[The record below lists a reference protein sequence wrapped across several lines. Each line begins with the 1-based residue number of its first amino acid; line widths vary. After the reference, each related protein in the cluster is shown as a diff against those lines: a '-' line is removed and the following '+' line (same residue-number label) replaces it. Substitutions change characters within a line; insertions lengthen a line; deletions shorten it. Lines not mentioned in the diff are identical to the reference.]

1 MKNLLLAAVLAFVP
15 AASQAAVTINF
26 TGATFPYVNDNDI
39 GGSYSQETTDGV
51 VTTKVDTASQAVSGS
66 IVIDTALAGPNM
78 GDGSNV
84 FYTGKAFVTLT
95 FASSGVTPT
104 KLTGTLSEQSIDN
117 AAEGGLFFTLFDE
130 ADTYGYVFQLFSLND
145 IPTSIFD
152 GLLLPDFTQADGLF
166 FSANSLETVG
176 DSELRKVSFGVVNSI
191 TQVAT
196 AVPEPATWAMMLVGF
211 GLVGTALRR
220 RERIAIRFA

>member
-26 TGATFPYVNDNDI
+26 TGATFPYEDDDNI
-39 GGSYSQETTDGV
+39 GGSYIRETTNGV
-51 VTTKVDTASQAVSGS
+51 VTTTVDTAAQAVSGS
-66 IVIDTALAGPNM
+66 IVIDTALAGPNA
-78 GDGSNV
+78 GAGSNV
-84 FYTGKAFVTLT
+84 FYSGKAFVTLT

-104 KLTGTLSEQSIDN
+104 RLTGTLGEQSIGN
-117 AAEGGLFFTLFDE
+117 TAEEGLVFTLADE
-130 ADTYGYVFQLFSLND
+130 ADTYSYIFQLFSLSD

-152 GLLLPDFTQADGLF
+152 GILLPDFTQADALF
-166 FSANSLETVG
+166 FSAISNQNVG
-176 DSELRKVSFGVVNSI
+176 GSQFERVSFGVVDSI